1 MPKRTPMAKNWT
13 KIVFQNCEKKVYVYM
28 YFFYHFLHSG
38 YSYLK
43 AITFKTRF
51 ILGTLDQDQITF
63 TGLDFK
69 TTWEEEFFLNKDIE
83 KYSISKAEIVGILP
97 TSLTL
102 YENETLRVISLKVFL
117 RKYIFWVSRVKRR
130 KWQKRLMIKQ
140 THV

>member
-1 MPKRTPMAKNWT
+1 
-13 KIVFQNCEKKVYVYM
+13 M

-102 YENETLRVISLKVFL
+102 YENETLKKELFHSKFFWENIFFEFL
-117 RKYIFWVSRVKRR
+117 VSNVENDRKD
-130 KWQKRLMIKQ
+130 
-140 THV
+140 